1 MVLWRSRVLSSML
14 YRSDAYHHTVGP
26 LGDAVLPPRSRSYP
40 IRRLVGNSRY
50 YNASIID
57 GSGEIGVR
65 TDYGDDPATD
75 YAPDLF
81 FGRVFSFLEDHLKS
95 HASEPF
101 LAVLAT
107 PSCHGP
113 FTPAEKYKGHFA
125 NGTAP
130 RTPSYNH
137 SNEDKQWL
145 MRQLSPLTP
154 SMAVSIDTQH
164 NSRWETLLSVD
175 DYVGKVIAL
184 VEASGQMD
192 NTFFLYASDH
202 GFQLGQHRLPGDKR
216 HPCERNHPPCR
227 GTVSRLLFPL
237 ATHPHC
243 PPVSQSC

>member
-1 MVLWRSRVLSSML
+1 
-14 YRSDAYHHTVGP
+14 
-26 LGDAVLPPRSRSYP
+26 
-40 IRRLVGNSRY
+40 VGNSRY

-227 GTVSRLLFPL
+227 GTVSRLFFPL